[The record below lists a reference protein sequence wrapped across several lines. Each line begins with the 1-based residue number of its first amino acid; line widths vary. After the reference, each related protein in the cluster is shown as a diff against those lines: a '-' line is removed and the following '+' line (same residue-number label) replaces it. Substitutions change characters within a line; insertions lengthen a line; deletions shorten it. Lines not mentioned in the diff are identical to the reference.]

1 MVDQHGFCHKNTSQY
16 FFNNIFSHRNI
27 PAPQGRTYRRQ
38 NPKNNGANYWAP
50 PPAVYLISF

>member
-1 MVDQHGFCHKNTSQY
+1 MGFVTKTHHS
-16 FFNNIFSHRNI
+16 IFLIIFYSHRNI

-38 NPKNNGANYWAP
+38 NPKNNVANYWAP